1 MQRKKETEVSELE
14 KQKFYEKRK
23 HGTPRFPM
31 ECFVTRADGN
41 QHFLVPLHWHRNI
54 EIMQM
59 LHGTA
64 VITIGNET
72 FSAVEGDIFC
82 INQEELHRIVS
93 EDNQLV
99 YRTVIFPLQA
109 LTFSESD
116 AAQTY
121 LEQIAQGVLRF
132 PVQVTNETEKYFL
145 RETLY
150 QIQIATE
157 QKSVGYEL
165 MVKAQLLQIIAQMLC
180 QHQIVSVQHSPSE
193 KSKRLKEM
201 LHFIQRHYA
210 APLTITVMAE
220 QFHMSEKYFS
230 RYFRIAT
237 GQNFTAYLNAVRI
250 EKAQALILETDE
262 TVLEI
267 AFSCGYENVSY
278 FNRVFRRQ
286 TGYSPL
292 QYRSIAVS

>member
-1 MQRKKETEVSELE
+1 M
-14 KQKFYEKRK
+14 
-23 HGTPRFPM
+23 
-31 ECFVTRADGN
+31 
-41 QHFLVPLHWHRNI
+41 
-54 EIMQM
+54 
-59 LHGTA
+59 
-64 VITIGNET
+64 
-72 FSAVEGDIFC
+72 
-82 INQEELHRIVS
+82 
-93 EDNQLV
+93 
-99 YRTVIFPLQA
+99 
-109 LTFSESD
+109 TFSESD

-121 LEQIAQGVLRF
+121 LEQIVQGVLRF

-150 QIQIATE
+150 QIQIAAE

-210 APLTITVMAE
+210 APLTIT
-220 QFHMSEKYFS
+220 
-230 RYFRIAT
+230 T

-250 EKAQALILETDE
+250 EKAQALLLETDE

>member
-1 MQRKKETEVSELE
+1 
-14 KQKFYEKRK
+14 
-23 HGTPRFPM
+23 
-31 ECFVTRADGN
+31 
-41 QHFLVPLHWHRNI
+41 
-54 EIMQM
+54 
-59 LHGTA
+59 
-64 VITIGNET
+64 
-72 FSAVEGDIFC
+72 
-82 INQEELHRIVS
+82 
-93 EDNQLV
+93 
-99 YRTVIFPLQA
+99 
-109 LTFSESD
+109 
-116 AAQTY
+116 
-121 LEQIAQGVLRF
+121 
-132 PVQVTNETEKYFL
+132 
-145 RETLY
+145 
-150 QIQIATE
+150 
-157 QKSVGYEL
+157 
-165 MVKAQLLQIIAQMLC
+165 
-180 QHQIVSVQHSPSE
+180 
-193 KSKRLKEM
+193 KEM

-250 EKAQALILETDE
+250 EKAQALLLETDE

>member
-1 MQRKKETEVSELE
+1 MPLNK
-14 KQKFYEKRK
+14 
-23 HGTPRFPM
+23 M
-31 ECFVTRADGN
+31 
-41 QHFLVPLHWHRNI
+41 QHFLFQVFVFYYGERAPKQSECWHSI
-54 EIMQM
+54 CAIICK
-59 LHGTA
+59 A
-64 VITIGNET
+64 VAFTISSIPN
-72 FSAVEGDIFC
+72 
-82 INQEELHRIVS
+82 
-93 EDNQLV
+93 
-99 YRTVIFPLQA
+99 
-109 LTFSESD
+109 TFSESVS
-116 AAQTY
+116 ACIIWNHYKGFYAENIFQSK
-121 LEQIAQGVLRF
+121 L
-132 PVQVTNETEKYFL
+132 TNETEKYFL
-145 RETLY
+145 RKTLY
-150 QIQIATE
+150 QIQIAAE

-250 EKAQALILETDE
+250 EKAQALLLETDE